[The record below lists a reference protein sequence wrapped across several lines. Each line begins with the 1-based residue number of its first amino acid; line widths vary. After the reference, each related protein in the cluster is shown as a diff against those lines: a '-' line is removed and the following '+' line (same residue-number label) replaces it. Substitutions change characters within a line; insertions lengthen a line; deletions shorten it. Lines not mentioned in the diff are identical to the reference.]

1 MSRIAVDHRARGR
14 TAGAAAL
21 AWLAAGAMGLAAAQT
36 STTPA
41 SRTAAPAA
49 PATPAA
55 ATGPA
60 VAPAAV
66 TTTRPA
72 PGATADNVDPL
83 DRLRE
88 RLTRQL
94 GATEAAPGSKTQP
107 TVMRVENEAP
117 GELRIQAAP
126 MQPRPALA
134 PRPGGS
140 GAVSGAGSRAGT
152 PAQPAAKARPGTA
165 AHAAGAASGGA
176 AHAAGP
182 AWSYSGPTGP
192 QAWGQLSPM
201 YSLCERGRRQSPID
215 IRDGLRVDLEPV
227 QFDYKPGFFSII
239 DNGHTV
245 DVQLAAGSA
254 IELGGRRYELAGFHF
269 HLPSEERVEGRGF
282 EMSIHL
288 VHRDA
293 RGRLAVVALLAEEG
307 EEHPAVQQVWNHLPL
322 EKHELVAA
330 PVEFDPATLLPSDR
344 RYYTYMGSLT
354 TPPCTEGV
362 LWIVL
367 QQPIRI
373 SPEQRAILVRLYPM
387 NARPVQPSSE
397 RLIKQ
402 SR

>member
-1 MSRIAVDHRARGR
+1 MSGIAVDPRGRGR
-14 TAGAAAL
+14 TVGVVAL
-21 AWLAAGAMGLAAAQT
+21 AWLAAGAVGLAAAQT
-36 STTPA
+36 SPPPA
-41 SRTAAPAA
+41 SGSTAIA
-49 PATPAA
+49 
-55 ATGPA
+55 
-60 VAPAAV
+60 
-66 TTTRPA
+66 A
-72 PGATADNVDPL
+72 PGATADTVDPL

-88 RLTRQL
+88 RLTRQF
-94 GATEAAPGSKTQP
+94 GATEAVPGSKTQP
-107 TVMRVENEAP
+107 PVMRVENEAP

-126 MQPRPALA
+126 ARPATSPRQGA
-134 PRPGGS
+134 P
-140 GAVSGAGSRAGT
+140 GAVSGAAPRPGS
-152 PAQPAAKARPGTA
+152 PVQPPAKARPGTA
-165 AHAAGAASGGA
+165 GHTAGGGAAGAAGAA

-192 QAWGQLSPM
+192 QAWGQLSPL
-201 YSLCERGRRQSPID
+201 YSLCESGRRQSPID

-245 DVQLAAGSA
+245 DVQLAAGSG
-254 IELGGRRYELAGFHF
+254 IELGGRRYELTGFHF

-293 RGRLAVVALLAEEG
+293 RGRLAFVALLAEEG

-322 EKHELVAA
+322 EKRELVAA
-330 PVEFDPATLLPSDR
+330 PVEFDPAALLPSDR

-373 SPEQRAILVRLYPM
+373 SPEQRAIFVRLYPM
-387 NARPVQPSSE
+387 NARPVQPTSD

>member
-1 MSRIAVDHRARGR
+1 MSGIWVGHRTWG
-14 TAGAAAL
+14 GAATGLVAL
-21 AWLAAGAMGLAAAQT
+21 ALLAVAA
-36 STTPA
+36 
-41 SRTAAPAA
+41 
-49 PATPAA
+49 
-55 ATGPA
+55 GPA
-60 VAPAAV
+60 VAQAPGTSGAGAGAGGGSSAEAPANPTGAPAGAAGAAGRAGERASAV
-66 TTTRPA
+66 APA
-72 PGATADNVDPL
+72 PTVDPL

-94 GATEAAPGSKTQP
+94 GATEAAPGSKTQAP
-107 TVMRVENEAP
+107 VMRVENEAP
-117 GELRIQAAP
+117 GELRIQAV
-126 MQPRPALA
+126 PRPAGA
-134 PRPGGS
+134 PRQG
-140 GAVSGAGSRAGT
+140 GAGTDPARGAG
-152 PAQPAAKARPGTA
+152 AQAQVPAKARPGTA
-165 AHAAGAASGGA
+165 GKAAAGA

-192 QAWGQLSPM
+192 QAWAQLSPL

-215 IRDGLRVDLEPV
+215 IRDGLKVDLEPV

-245 DVQLAAGSA
+245 DVQLASGSA

-288 VHRDA
+288 VHRDVK
-293 RGRLAVVALLAEEG
+293 GRLAVVALLAEEG

-330 PVEFDPATLLPSDR
+330 PVEFDPAALLPADR

-373 SPEQRAILVRLYPM
+373 SPEQRAIFVRLYPM
-387 NARPVQPSSE
+387 NARPVQPTSD

>member
-1 MSRIAVDHRARGR
+1 MSGIGVAYSVWGHGVRGVLHALLAVA
-14 TAGAAAL
+14 TVS
-21 AWLAAGAMGLAAAQT
+21 LAAAQT
-36 STTPA
+36 PS
-41 SRTAAPAA
+41 APV
-49 PATPAA
+49 A
-55 ATGPA
+55 ATPA
-60 VAPAAV
+60 VAPPTDRAAA
-66 TTTRPA
+66 RPSGSVAATPDA
-72 PGATADNVDPL
+72 PDPL

-94 GATEAAPGSKTQP
+94 GATEAAPGSKTQAP
-107 TVMRVENEAP
+107 VIRVENEAP
-117 GELRIQAAP
+117 GELRIQAV
-126 MQPRPALA
+126 PRSAGA
-134 PRPGGS
+134 PRQ
-140 GAVSGAGSRAGT
+140 GAAGAEPARGT
-152 PAQPAAKARPGTA
+152 GAQGPQPAKARPGTA
-165 AHAAGAASGGA
+165 GPPAAGAA

-192 QAWGQLSPM
+192 QAWGQLSPL

-215 IRDGLRVDLEPV
+215 IRDGLKVDLEPV
-227 QFDYKPGFFSII
+227 QFDYKPGFFSLI

-245 DVQLAAGSA
+245 DVQLGPGSA

-269 HLPSEERVEGRGF
+269 HLPSEERVDGRGF

-293 RGRLAVVALLAEEG
+293 KGRLAIVALLAEEG
-307 EEHPAVQQVWNHLPL
+307 EEHRAVQQVWNHLPL
-322 EKHELVAA
+322 ERHELVAA
-330 PVEFDPATLLPSDR
+330 PIEFDPTTLLPPDR

-373 SPEQRAILVRLYPM
+373 SPEQRAIFVRLYPM
-387 NARPVQPSSE
+387 NARPVQPSSD
-397 RLIKQ
+397 RRIKQ

>member
-1 MSRIAVDHRARGR
+1 MSRIGMDHQAWGG
-14 TAGAAAL
+14 TAGVAAL
-21 AWLAAGAMGLAAAQT
+21 ALWIGAVGLAAAHT
-36 STTPA
+36 
-41 SRTAAPAA
+41 PAA
-49 PATPAA
+49 PPA
-55 ATGPA
+55 GVGSSA
-60 VAPAAV
+60 VAPADRAGGAAGAV
-66 TTTRPA
+66 
-72 PGATADNVDPL
+72 GASPSGGAEVPSVDPL

-94 GATEAAPGSKTQP
+94 GATQAAPGTKTQAP
-107 TVMRVENEAP
+107 VMRVENEAP
-117 GELRIQAAP
+117 GELRIQAV
-126 MQPRPALA
+126 PRPAGV
-134 PRPGGS
+134 PRQGG
-140 GAVSGAGSRAGT
+140 ARTDPARGAG
-152 PAQPAAKARPGTA
+152 AQAQVPAKARPGTA
-165 AHAAGAASGGA
+165 GKAAAGA

-192 QAWGQLSPM
+192 QAWGQLSPL

-215 IRDGLRVDLEPV
+215 IRDGLKVDLEPV
-227 QFDYKPGFFSII
+227 QFDYKPGFFSLI

-269 HLPSEERVEGRGF
+269 HLPSEERIEGRGF

-293 RGRLAVVALLAEEG
+293 KGRLAVVALLAEEG
-307 EEHPAVQQVWNHLPL
+307 EEHPAVQTVWNHLPL
-322 EKHELVAA
+322 EKRELVAA
-330 PVEFDPATLLPSDR
+330 PVEFDPAALLPADR

-373 SPEQRAILVRLYPM
+373 SPEQRAIFVRLYPM
-387 NARPVQPSSE
+387 NARPVQPTSD